1 MAKEKYVPNQEEV
14 AYKATQWLNNNRALT
29 NEEMVLWVEQYYGNS
44 FVKGISR
51 TKYTAKVI
59 VRGEDGEHEVIV
71 SLPRKMVSQ

>member
-1 MAKEKYVPNQEEV
+1 MAKAKFVSTNEEV
-14 AYKATQWLNNNRALT
+14 TARAKEWLSNNISLT
-29 NEEMVLWVEQYYGNS
+29 NEEVVLWISQYYGDS

-59 VRGEDGEHEVIV
+59 VRGEEGEHEVIV